1 MRKAARALSLP
12 KKQAMEQI
20 HRDEALAAMDNKEKP
35 FFSISFYLKNGEVR
49 ILPKAR
55 QCGLKYSMKDN
66 RMRGVRDANG
76 NDTGHTIPVSIDN
89 IRTFNGK
96 KVKL

>member
-1 MRKAARALSLP
+1 
-12 KKQAMEQI
+12 MEQI

-66 RMRGVRDANG
+66 RMRGVREVDANG